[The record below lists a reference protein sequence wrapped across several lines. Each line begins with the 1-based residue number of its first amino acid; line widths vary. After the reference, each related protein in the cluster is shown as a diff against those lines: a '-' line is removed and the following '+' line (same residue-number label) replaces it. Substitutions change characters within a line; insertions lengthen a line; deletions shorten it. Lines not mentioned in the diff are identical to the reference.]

1 MNCSV
6 ELNSDQKKSGL
17 REVLTCTDY
26 QPLADENATLCYSAT
41 PHETPAC
48 SRQSCAKLQI
58 RTRGVAAV
66 GHNEP

>member
-1 MNCSV
+1 MR
-6 ELNSDQKKSGL
+6 LDSDQKKSGL
-17 REVLTCTDY
+17 REVFTGMDY
-26 QPLADENATLCYSAT
+26 QPLADENATLSYSAT
-41 PHETPAC
+41 PHENPAC